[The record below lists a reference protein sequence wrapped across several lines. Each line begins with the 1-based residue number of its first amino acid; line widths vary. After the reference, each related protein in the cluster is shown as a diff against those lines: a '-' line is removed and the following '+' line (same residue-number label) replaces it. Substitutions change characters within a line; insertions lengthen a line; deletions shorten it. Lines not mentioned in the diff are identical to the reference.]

1 MHFPIDQHLTRM
13 FNTHVKFI
21 ETFLLGQRKG
31 WELTGEKYLETRFSP
46 TKLDAILVF
55 STDECDAYSGISI
68 ALPTAKTSGRTTTIE
83 TAFITLTYLTLR
95 NALHV
100 WQYRGEFTMNVSIK

>member
-1 MHFPIDQHLTRM
+1 M

-55 STDECDAYSGISI
+55 STNECDPYSGISI
-68 ALPTAKTSGRTTTIE
+68 ALPTAKTSEE
-83 TAFITLTYLTLR
+83 TAFITLTYSTLR

-100 WQYRGEFTMNVSIK
+100 WQ